1 MILVSVMIK
10 NRKYS
15 KFKEQKWDNGDDRQ
29 KQGLDNRKQAEMDR
43 RKTNRD
49 IEEKIIYIIRR

>member
-15 KFKEQKWDNGDDRQ
+15 KFKEQKWDNGDDRH
-29 KQGLDNRKQAEMDR
+29 QAEMDR

-49 IEEKIIYIIRR
+49 IEEKIIYLIRR